1 MPWEGWFTLAVV
13 GLVLGTLTLTAIPAD
28 VVFMGGLTLIV
39 ISGVMPVSDA
49 LSGFANEGVATVAIL
64 YVIVAGLRETG
75 AISWIGGMLLGR
87 PRSVIHAQVRLMLPV
102 ATLSAVMNNTPLV
115 AMMIPAVMD
124 WCKRFRLP
132 PSKLLIPLSFA
143 TVLGGLCTLIGTS
156 TNLIVNGLVLKE
168 VQANPVGLEGAQGGL
183 GFFSPAWV
191 GIPCAITGLTYLV
204 LAGRWLLPERQTNIQ
219 RLANPREYIVEM
231 IVEPQSPMVGRT
243 IEQAGLRHLPGL
255 FLIEINREQE
265 IISAVRPEETLHAED
280 RLVFA
285 GIVESVVDLQKI
297 RGLTPATDQV
307 FKLDAPRSA
316 RCLVEAVVSDSHPV
330 VGRNIRDGRF
340 RNAYDAVVIAVAR
353 RGERINQK
361 IGDIVL
367 QTGDTLL
374 LETDADFS
382 NRHRNSQDFFLVSQI
397 GDSTP
402 PRHERAGLAL
412 LILLAMVTT
421 VTVGWI
427 DILPAAMLAAAMMLV
442 TRCCTARVAR
452 QSVDI
457 GLLIA
462 IASSF
467 ALSKALEQTGAAKFV
482 SSTLLSGV
490 GENPWISLGAIY
502 LITLLVT
509 EVLSNNAA
517 AVLMF
522 PIAMA
527 TARDLSVN
535 ALPFVYVV
543 MMAASAA
550 FATPIGYQ
558 THLMVYGPGGYRFSD
573 YLKIGI
579 PLDLIIAF
587 VAVLCI
593 PFVWPF

>member
-1 MPWEGWFTLAVV
+1 MQWEAWFTLAVV
-13 GLVLGTLTLTAIPAD
+13 GLVLGTLTLTTLSAD
-28 VVFMGGLTLIV
+28 VVFMGGMTLLV
-39 ISGVMPVSDA
+39 VAGVMPVSDA
-49 LSGFANEGVATVAIL
+49 IAGFANEGVATVAIL

-75 AISWIGGMLLGR
+75 AISWIGSTLLGR

-102 ATLSAVMNNTPLV
+102 SVLSAVMNNTPLV

-124 WCKRFRLP
+124 WSKRFRLA
-132 PSKLLIPLSFA
+132 PSKLMIPLSFA

-156 TNLIVNGLVLKE
+156 TNLIVNGLVIKE
-168 VQANPVGLEGAQGGL
+168 LSANPIGLAGAQGGL

-191 GIPCAITGLTYLV
+191 GLPCAIVGLTYLV
-204 LAGRWLLPERQTNIQ
+204 IAGRWLLPERQTNIQ
-219 RLANPREYIVEM
+219 RLANPREYIAEM
-231 IVEPQSPMVGRT
+231 IVEPLSPLIGKT

-255 FLIEINREQE
+255 FLIEINRDDE

-285 GIVESVVDLQKI
+285 GIVESVVDLQKV
-297 RGLTPATDQV
+297 RGLKPATDQV

-330 VGRNIRDGRF
+330 IGRNIRDGRF
-340 RNAYDAVVIAVAR
+340 RNNYDAVVIAVAR

-367 QTGDTLL
+367 QAGDTLL
-374 LETDADFS
+374 LETDPEFS
-382 NRHRNSQDFFLVSQI
+382 NRNRNSQDFFLVSQI

-412 LILLAMVTT
+412 LILFAMVTS
-421 VTVGWI
+421 VTAGWI
-427 DILPAAMLAAAMMLV
+427 DILPAALLAAALMLA
-442 TRCCTARVAR
+442 TRCCTPRAAR

-457 GLLIA
+457 GLLAA

-467 ALSKALEQTGAAKFV
+467 ALSKALEQTGAAKII
-482 SSTLLSGV
+482 SSSLLAGV
-490 GENPWISLGAIY
+490 GEHPWVSLAAIY

-527 TARDLSVN
+527 TARDLGISG
-535 ALPFVYVV
+535 LPFVYAV

-579 PLDLIIAF
+579 PLDLLIAL
-587 VAVLCI
+587 VAILLI
-593 PFVWPF
+593 PFIWSF